1 LTSSV
6 GDIKPA
12 FRACTTVG
20 FDNARKSSDH
30 QPLWPMPVSIN
41 GIPARESSQ

>member
-20 FDNARKSSDH
+20 FDKCPQILRSPTALADAGLNQRHPGS
-30 QPLWPMPVSIN
+30 
-41 GIPARESSQ
+41 